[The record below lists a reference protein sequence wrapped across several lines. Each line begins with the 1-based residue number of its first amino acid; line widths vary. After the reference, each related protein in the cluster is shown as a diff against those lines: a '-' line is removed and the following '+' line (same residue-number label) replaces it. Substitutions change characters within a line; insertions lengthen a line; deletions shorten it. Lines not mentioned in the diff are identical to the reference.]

1 MAKAFDQISYINE
14 YNKEKYD
21 RITILVPKGK
31 KEQIREKAKAEGKSV
46 NEYII
51 GAINLLESKRS
62 EKEREEAAE

>member
-31 KEQIREKAKAEGKSV
+31 KEQIREKAKTEGKSV

-51 GAINLLESKRS
+51 GAINLLESKKS